1 MRELYITKRPQAN
14 MLNLISQIQHIT
26 EEYMSNGYSL
36 SVRQIFYQLVSR
48 DLIANTEK
56 DYQNVIRAC
65 TTGRLMG
72 AIDWS
77 VIVDRTRSRNYLP
90 NWSSP
95 EKLMRAAAKQYHRD
109 WWENQPY
116 YLECWVEKEALADV
130 VYTAAGVYDVSGF
143 ACKGYPSLTS
153 MYDTAGRMKD
163 HAEKQCI
170 ILYLG
175 DHDPSG
181 MDMYDNIKKQMNT
194 FNAVVDVVWI
204 ALSMEQIEQYNPP
217 PNPAKQ
223 NDTRYKKYAEAYGAH
238 SWELDA
244 LPPDVLSKLITD
256 NILLRLD
263 KELLAETQAI
273 EEHER
278 QTIIGYAK
286 I

>member
-1 MRELYITKRPQAN
+1 MREQYITKRPQAN

-130 VYTAAGVYDVSGF
+130 VYTAASAYDVSGF
-143 ACKGYPSLTS
+143 ACKGYSSLTS

-181 MDMYDNIKKQMNT
+181 MDMYDNIKKQMST

-223 NDTRYKKYAEAYGAH
+223 NDTRYKKYAEVYGAH

-244 LPPDVLSKLITD
+244 LPPDVISKLITD

-263 KELLAETQAI
+263 KELLAETQAS

-278 QTIIGYAK
+278 LTIMGYAK